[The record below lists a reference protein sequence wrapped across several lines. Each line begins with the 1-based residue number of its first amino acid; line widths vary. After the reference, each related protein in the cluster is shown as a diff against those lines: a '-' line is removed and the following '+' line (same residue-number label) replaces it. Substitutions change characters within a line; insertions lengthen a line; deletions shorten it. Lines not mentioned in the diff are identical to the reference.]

1 MTQPAAFE
9 ESQGSEDGLL
19 HALELDGRGG
29 ARALGW
35 SDLTPGTGQCWL
47 HMDRAANR
55 IAAWLR
61 EGSGLDAVVVDAL
74 LAEET
79 RPRAASM
86 PGGLLVILR
95 GVNLNP
101 GADPEDMISLRIWL
115 EKHRLITLRHRRVM
129 AVQDVRAA
137 IAKGAGPKTPAAAA
151 TAVIR
156 HLVTRAGVV
165 IDDLDDGVSAAEDR
179 LLTSAAGELR
189 RDLREARRIAIML
202 RRYLAPQR
210 DTLSRLTVDHG
221 NVFDP
226 AEVLLLREASD
237 GMVRLVEDLD
247 AARDRA
253 ALLYEELSTR
263 LADTMNRN
271 MYVLSVVAAI
281 FLPLGLLTGMF
292 GINVGGVP
300 WLNEPLGFLYVS
312 ATLVA
317 IGALQYWLLKKLG
330 VL

>member
-1 MTQPAAFE
+1 M
-9 ESQGSEDGLL
+9 
-19 HALELDGRGG
+19 
-29 ARALGW
+29 
-35 SDLTPGTGQCWL
+35 
-47 HMDRAANR
+47 
-55 IAAWLR
+55 I
-61 EGSGLDAVVVDAL
+61 V
-74 LAEET
+74 
-79 RPRAASM
+79 
-86 PGGLLVILR
+86 R

-115 EKHRLITLRHRRVM
+115 EKGRLITLRHRRVM
-129 AVQDVRAA
+129 AVQEVRAA
-137 IAKGAGPKTPAAAA
+137 IAKGAGPKTPAGAAI
-151 TAVIR
+151 AVIR
-156 HLVTRAGVV
+156 HLVARASVV

-189 RDLREARRIAIML
+189 RELREARRVAIML

-221 NVFDP
+221 NAFDP

-247 AARDRA
+247 AARERA
-253 ALLYEELSTR
+253 ALLYEELSSR

-271 MYVLSVVAAI
+271 MYVLSVVASI

-292 GINVGGVP
+292 GLNVGGVP
-300 WLNEPLGFLYVS
+300 WLDEPLGFAYVS
-312 ATLVA
+312 GILVG